1 MTDDPVAYQSRRLNN
16 LAAAAFLVVI
26 ACALVA
32 VFVTNINEYAKG
44 IITFLLGRFSGYV
57 DNVYSFEFGT
67 TRGSKA
73 KDDVITN
80 LASASPNAPS
90 VIAAAEVAAAAA
102 VPPVV
107 PVPPPVNPLPTGVA
121 RP

>member
-1 MTDDPVAYQSRRLNN
+1 MSDYKNRRLNA

-26 ACALVA
+26 ACLIAVA
-32 VFVTNINEYAKG
+32 FLKISDEFAKSTVML
-44 IITFLLGRFSGYV
+44 ILGRFLGYV

-80 LASASPNAPS
+80 LT
-90 VIAAAEVAAAAA
+90 AAA
-102 VPPVV
+102 PPTKETK
-107 PVPPPVNPLPTGVA
+107 P
-121 RP
+121 